1 VPCYKS
7 SWISYQIGKQVVKLK
22 FISLVNLILNK
33 AVVSELIQGEFNT
46 QRITKEL
53 SSILEGPIR
62 EAQFEA
68 YHELE
73 TTLGGPGA
81 SQNVAELID
90 KSLS

>member
-1 VPCYKS
+1 M
-7 SWISYQIGKQVVKLK
+7 
-22 FISLVNLILNK
+22 NLILNK

-73 TTLGGPGA
+73 TALGGPGA
-81 SQNVAELID
+81 SKTVADLIYN
-90 KSLS
+90 SLN